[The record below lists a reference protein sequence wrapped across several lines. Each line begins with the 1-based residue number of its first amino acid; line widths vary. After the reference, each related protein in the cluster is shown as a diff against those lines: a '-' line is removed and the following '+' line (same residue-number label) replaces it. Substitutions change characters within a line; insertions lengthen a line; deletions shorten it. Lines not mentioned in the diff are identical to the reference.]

1 MERFT
6 KFFTSIGGVLASLAA
21 VIGGAAALYVAFG
34 GGTNQTNNPDPP
46 PPVVDTTSDAAIEDW
61 RTQAEDVCKDLK
73 RRVARLGPPPTD
85 AAGQVSYMQQS
96 LQISSSMASEMR
108 ALEEPDAIA
117 DDVGRL
123 LDALDEQVQISVAF
137 LDAFQ
142 VGDVVTL
149 ETLRQENQAAARDT
163 NRFAADLGLKECVE
177 FT

>member
-1 MERFT
+1 
-6 KFFTSIGGVLASLAA
+6 
-21 VIGGAAALYVAFG
+21 
-34 GGTNQTNNPDPP
+34 
-46 PPVVDTTSDAAIEDW
+46 
-61 RTQAEDVCKDLK
+61 
-73 RRVARLGPPPTD
+73 VARLGPPPTD